1 MRKQQKLRNIKGF
14 KEKQSDLMIRFWR
27 RVIGHN
33 MKESYEPFGGRSST
47 PGWALD
53 SHLGKYRAGTKWV
66 LRGTEM
72 QAIEQLPL

>member
-1 MRKQQKLRNIKGF
+1 
-14 KEKQSDLMIRFWR
+14 
-27 RVIGHN
+27 